1 MSELGNIK
9 ITNEVVAIIAG
20 IAATEVPGVF
30 AMSGGITDGISN
42 ILGKKNFSKGV
53 KVEVGEKECSI
64 EAYLVVEY
72 GVRIPEVSAQ
82 VQENI
87 IKSVANM
94 TGLKVVEVNVYVQGI
109 NIPKEED
116 HVEKELEKTNT
127 K

>member
-1 MSELGNIK
+1 MSELGNVK

>member
-1 MSELGNIK
+1 MSELGNVK

-109 NIPKEED
+109 NIPKDED